1 MVGSY
6 GDGRQYKTKEL
17 ERESERVVEG
27 RQELFI
33 LCGLEG
39 SRDMGRLVEQEFWG
53 TEADWGILCG
63 PWRQDCPG
71 ELGGPRGPEQI
82 ILNRF
87 ISRLFC
93 SSFGMLSF
101 SILFLFMA
109 TLRSQKGDFLSDNL
123 EKFLF

>member
-27 RQELFI
+27 RQELFS

-53 TEADWGILCG
+53 T
-63 PWRQDCPG
+63 
-71 ELGGPRGPEQI
+71 
-82 ILNRF
+82 
-87 ISRLFC
+87 
-93 SSFGMLSF
+93 
-101 SILFLFMA
+101 
-109 TLRSQKGDFLSDNL
+109 
-123 EKFLF
+123 